1 MKSNLIE
8 FGKFKLKT
16 SKDVFS
22 PRVDIEIFP
31 KAIKNLL
38 KSYNKII
45 ELGTGTGAI
54 SIAIAKNFENIDIL
68 ATDINQKALTI
79 AKYNAQMN
87 KVSNKIK
94 FINSNW
100 FSKIDAKKEKFDFI
114 ITNPPYLSKKNKI
127 YYSEL
132 IDPNNSLYSDND
144 GLADIQK
151 IIKKSVHYLK
161 DDSYLI
167 IEHSHYQTLLIK
179 EYAYNN
185 NLKYVESLKDN
196 LGFNRISIF
205 SNIF

>member
-8 FGKFKLKT
+8 FDKFKLKT
-16 SKDVFS
+16 SENVFR
-22 PRVDIEIFP
+22 PRVDIELFP
-31 KAIKNLL
+31 KTIKNLL

-54 SIAIAKNFENIDIL
+54 SISIAKNFKNIDIL
-68 ATDINQKALTI
+68 ATDINKTALTI
-79 AKYNAQMN
+79 AKYNAQLN

-100 FSKIDAKKEKFDFI
+100 FSKIDVKKEKFDFI

-132 IDPNNSLYSDND
+132 NDPNNSLYSDND

-151 IIKKSVHYLK
+151 IIKKGVHYLK
-161 DDSYLI
+161 ENSYLI

-185 NLKYVESLKDN
+185 NLKYIESIRDSI
-196 LGFNRISIF
+196 GFNRISIF

>member
-8 FGKFKLKT
+8 FGKYKLKT

-31 KAIKNLL
+31 KAIKKLL

-54 SIAIAKNFENIDIL
+54 SISIAKNFENIDII
-68 ATDINQKALTI
+68 ATDINQTALTI
-79 AKYNAQMN
+79 AKYNAEMN
-87 KVSNKIK
+87 KVSDKIK

-132 IDPNNSLYSDND
+132 IDPDNSLYSDND

-151 IIKKSVHYLK
+151 IIKKRKKYLRSK
-161 DDSYLI
+161 
-167 IEHSHYQTLLIK
+167 TW
-179 EYAYNN
+179 
-185 NLKYVESLKDN
+185 
-196 LGFNRISIF
+196 R
-205 SNIF
+205 